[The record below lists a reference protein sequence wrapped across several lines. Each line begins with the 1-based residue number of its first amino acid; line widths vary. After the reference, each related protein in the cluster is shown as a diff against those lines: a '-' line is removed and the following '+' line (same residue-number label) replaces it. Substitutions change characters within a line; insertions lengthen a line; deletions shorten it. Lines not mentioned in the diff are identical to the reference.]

1 MSSMEPAEPV
11 DVTFPGD
18 GEMARRMRAYP
29 WAGSALGD
37 PRGWSASLRTAV
49 RICLTSRFP
58 MIVWWGPD
66 LWFLYND
73 AYLPLMG
80 TKHPALARPGETVW
94 PEIWDIVGPMLVSVM
109 SSGQATW
116 SEDLLLPMDRHG
128 YWEETYWTY
137 SYSPL
142 HDDDG
147 VVRGVFT
154 AVSDTTERVIGSR
167 RLAALQDLGAQA
179 GNARSV
185 AEACQLVMTALQR
198 ARQDVPFAAI
208 YLRRPGTDDA
218 VLTAS
223 GPDQAV
229 PAPLADGPGGW
240 PVEEVL
246 SSGQPVTV
254 SDVAARFG
262 DLPSGGWSTPPAQ
275 ARVLPLVGETGG
287 QTTGVIVLAASAGH
301 ALDEAYESFLG
312 LVAQQTAAL
321 VNGAVAY
328 QVQQRRAEELA
339 ELDRA
344 KTTFFSNISHE
355 FRTPLTLIMGPVEE
369 LRARLAVQDPAARD
383 PAARDPATQD
393 PGIREELEVIQ
404 RNGLR
409 LGKLVNTL
417 LDFSRLE
424 AGRMEGRFEPVELAA
439 FTADLASVFRSAM
452 DRAGLAFGVDCGE
465 LPAAVYIDREMWE
478 KVVFNLLSN
487 ALKFTFEGTVSVSL
501 RAEGSHAVL
510 RISDT
515 GSGIAA
521 AEMPRLFERFHRI
534 PTTRSRS
541 NEGSGIG
548 LALVREL
555 VGLHGGTI
563 TAQSTEGAGT
573 TFTVRLPF
581 GHEHLPEE
589 NLAAAGPE
597 LISAVADPFLAEAL
611 RWLPGDQPAEPILA
625 ADQVGGPPRRDLAG
639 RDLAGRGARARVLLA
654 DDNADMRGY
663 LQRLLQPG
671 YQVTAVADGQ
681 EALDAVR
688 AQPFDLVIS
697 DVMMPGLDGLQLVGE
712 LRANSRAPDLPV
724 LLLSARAGQE
734 AAIEGLEAGADDYLV
749 KPFSAAE
756 LLARVRATVELAR
769 LRSHHARWRAA
780 LIDSLHEGFF
790 LCDEAGRVVEI
801 NAAFTAIL
809 GYGPEGLPYAAP
821 YPWWP
826 DQDTDPDAR
835 RQSSEAFAQLVKQGK
850 GSFVAPVTHR
860 DGRRR
865 WVAASFNEVQDPD
878 SGRRMVVGSVRDI
891 TVEHHAGQ
899 REAALAAMGLLLSQA
914 DSLPEALQG
923 ALNQLQRLWH
933 ARRVIAATWTG
944 AGAPSLTSAGPT
956 GHAGPAVGWTE
967 LPAEL
972 RETIGNLRQQPLLTP
987 AGGSSPDVGI
997 RIEHPQGQL
1006 AVWIDVDPARPFTAE
1021 DRTLFALLCGYLG
1034 QALHRA
1040 HQTDQQRETAL
1051 ALQHAILGPA
1061 RLPLGFAARYEPASR
1076 PLEVGGDWYDL
1087 VELPDGRIGV
1097 VVGDCVGH
1105 GLEAA
1110 AVMGQLRSACRA
1122 LLLQDASPA
1131 QTLSAMDRFSAL
1143 VPEAYCS
1150 TVFCGVLDQET
1161 GQLTYS
1167 SAGHPPGILARP
1179 DGRVELLRE
1188 GRSFP
1193 LAVQR
1198 EARRTDATCFL
1209 PGRSALLLYTD
1220 GLVERRRVSIDEGMA
1235 RAGAALRAGLDAGV
1249 EDLASRVMGDMAPP
1263 DGYEDDVALVLFR
1276 HPEPLDLTF
1285 PADRAQLTPVRAA
1298 LRTWLSRAGVSRRT
1312 VQDVLVAVGE
1322 ACANAIEHGHRD
1334 APGQPIRLRA
1344 EATVS
1349 RLRLTITDT
1358 GRWRATSPVADPLRG
1373 HGIALMRALME
1384 RVTIESGPAGTTVG
1398 LEAAITA

>member
-1 MSSMEPAEPV
+1 MEPARPA

-37 PRGWSASLRTAV
+37 PHGWSASLRTAV

-94 PEIWDIVGPMLVSVM
+94 PDIWDVVGPMLVSVM
-109 SSGQATW
+109 NSGQATW
-116 SEDLLLPMDRHG
+116 SEDLLLTMNRHG

-154 AVSDTTERVIGSR
+154 AVSDTTERVIGER

-179 GNARSV
+179 GSARSV
-185 AEACQLVMTALQR
+185 AEACQLVVTALER
-198 ARQDVPFAAI
+198 ARKDVPFTAI

-218 VLTAS
+218 VLAAS
-223 GPDQAV
+223 GPQQAA

-240 PVEEVL
+240 PVQEVL
-246 SSGQPVTV
+246 RSGRPVTV
-254 SDVAARFG
+254 TDVAARFG
-262 DLPSGGWSTPPAQ
+262 ELPAGGWPAPPAQ

-287 QTTGVIVLAASAGH
+287 QATGVIVLAASAGH
-301 ALDEAYESFLG
+301 ALDEAYESFLS

-369 LRARLAVQDPAARD
+369 LRARLAAQ
-383 PAARDPATQD
+383 DPATQD
-393 PGIREELEVIQ
+393 PGTREELEVIQ

-417 LDFSRLE
+417 LDFSRIE
-424 AGRMEGRFEPVELAA
+424 AGRMEARFEPVDLAA

-452 DRAGLAFGVDCGE
+452 DRAGLAFQVDCGE
-465 LPAAVYIDREMWE
+465 LPEAVYIDREMWE
-478 KVVFNLLSN
+478 KVVLNLLSN
-487 ALKFTFEGTVSVSL
+487 ALKFTFDGTISVAL
-501 RAEGSHAVL
+501 GAEATHAVL

-534 PTTRSRS
+534 PTARSRS

-555 VGLHGGTI
+555 VRLHGGTI
-563 TAQSTEGAGT
+563 TAQSTGGAGT

-581 GHEHLPEE
+581 GHGHLPQE

-597 LISAVADPFLAEAL
+597 LISAAADPFLAEAL
-611 RWLPGDQPAEPILA
+611 RWLPGDLPDDPTLA
-625 ADQVGGPPRRDLAG
+625 GDEVGGPPRRG
-639 RDLAGRGARARVLLA
+639 LAGRGAPARVLLA

-663 LQRLLQPG
+663 LQRLLQTG

-681 EALDAVR
+681 QALDAVR
-688 AQPFDLVIS
+688 AQSFDLVIS

-712 LRANSRAPDLPV
+712 LRAHSRAPDLPV

-756 LLARVRATVELAR
+756 LLARVRANVELAR

-790 LCDEAGRVVEI
+790 LCDEAGRVIEI
-801 NAAFTAIL
+801 NAAFTTIL
-809 GYGPEGLPYAAP
+809 GYGPDGLPYASP
-821 YPWWP
+821 HPWWP
-826 DQDTDPDAR
+826 HQDADSEAR
-835 RQSSEAFAQLVKQGK
+835 RQTRDAFAQLMDQSK

-860 DGRRR
+860 DGGRL

-878 SGRRMVVGSVRDI
+878 TGRRMVVGSMRDI
-891 TVEHHAGQ
+891 TAEHHAGQ
-899 REAALAAMGLLLSQA
+899 REAALAAMGLRLSQA

-923 ALNQLQRLWH
+923 ALSELQRLWH

-944 AGAPSLTSAGPT
+944 ATEPSLTST
-956 GHAGPAVGWTE
+956 GPAARWTD
-967 LPAEL
+967 LPGEL
-972 RETIGNLRQQPLLTP
+972 RETIGNLRQRPLLTP
-987 AGGSSPDVGI
+987 TDGTSPDVGI
-997 RIEHPQGQL
+997 SIEHPEGQL
-1006 AVWIDVDPARPFTAE
+1006 AVWIGVDPARPFTAE
-1021 DRTLFALLCGYLG
+1021 DRTLFALLSGYLG

-1051 ALQHAILGPA
+1051 ALQRAILGPS
-1061 RLPLGFAARYEPASR
+1061 RLPPGFAARYEPASR

-1087 VELPDGRIGV
+1087 VELPDGRIGI

-1143 VPEAYCS
+1143 VPGAYCS
-1150 TVFCGVLDQET
+1150 TVFCGILDQEV

-1167 SAGHPPGILARP
+1167 SAGHPPGILAHP
-1179 DGRVELLRE
+1179 DGRIELLRE

-1198 EARRTDATCFL
+1198 EARRTEATCFL

-1235 RAGAALRAGLDAGV
+1235 RAGAALQRGQDAGV
-1249 EDLASRVMGDMAPP
+1249 EDLAGRVMSDMAPP
-1263 DGYEDDVALVLFR
+1263 GGYEDDVALVLFR

-1285 PADRAQLTPVRAA
+1285 PADRGQLTPVRVA
-1298 LRTWLSRAGVSRRT
+1298 LRSWLGRSGVSRRT
-1312 VQDVLVAVGE
+1312 IQDVLVAAGE

-1334 APGQPIRLRA
+1334 APGQHIRLRA

-1349 RLRLTITDT
+1349 RLRLTVTDT
-1358 GRWRATSPVADPLRG
+1358 GRWRATPPVADPLRG
-1373 HGIALMRALME
+1373 HGIALMRALMQQ
-1384 RVTIESGPAGTTVG
+1384 VTIEPGSAGTTVA
-1398 LEAAITA
+1398 LEVALTP

>member
-1 MSSMEPAEPV
+1 MAAWRAPVSSVEPAEPA
-11 DVTFPGD
+11 DVTFPGN

-29 WAGSALGD
+29 WARSALGD
-37 PRGWSASLRTAV
+37 PHDWSASLRTAV

-66 LWFLYND
+66 LRFLYND

-80 TKHPALARPGETVW
+80 SKHPALARPGETVW

-154 AVSDTTERVIGSR
+154 AVSDTTERVIGER

-179 GNARSV
+179 GSARSV
-185 AEACQLVMTALQR
+185 AEACQLVVTALER
-198 ARQDVPFAAI
+198 ARRDVPFAAI
-208 YLRRPGTDDA
+208 YLRRPGTNDA
-218 VLTAS
+218 VLAA
-223 GPDQAV
+223 GGAGQAV

-240 PVEEVL
+240 PVREVL

-262 DLPSGGWSTPPAQ
+262 GLPAGGWSTPPAQ
-275 ARVLPLVGETGG
+275 AMVLPLVGETGEEA
-287 QTTGVIVLAASAGH
+287 TGVIVLAASAGH

-369 LRARLAVQDPAARD
+369 LRARLLA
-383 PAARDPATQD
+383 QD
-393 PGIREELEVIQ
+393 PGTRDPGTREELEVIH
-404 RNGLR
+404 RNALR

-417 LDFSRLE
+417 LDFSRIE
-424 AGRMEGRFEPVELAA
+424 AGRMEARFEPVDLAA
-439 FTADLASVFRSAM
+439 FTTDLASVFRSAM
-452 DRAGLAFGVDCGE
+452 DRAGLAFGVDCAE
-465 LPAAVYIDREMWE
+465 LPAVVYIDREMWE

-487 ALKFTFEGTVSVSL
+487 ALKFTFDGTVSVSV
-501 RAEGSHAVL
+501 RAEGTHAVL

-534 PTTRSRS
+534 PTARSRS

-597 LISAVADPFLAEAL
+597 LISAAADPFLAEAR
-611 RWLPGDQPAEPILA
+611 RWLPGDQPDEPTLA
-625 ADQVGGPPRRDLAG
+625 ADEVGGPPRRDLAG
-639 RDLAGRGARARVLLA
+639 RDPADRGAPARVLLA

-663 LQRLLQPG
+663 LQRLLQPS

-681 EALDAVR
+681 DALDAVR

-769 LRSHHARWRAA
+769 LRNHHARWRAA
-780 LIDSLHEGFF
+780 LIDSLHEAFF
-790 LCDEAGRVVEI
+790 LCDDAGRVIEI

-809 GYGPEGLPYAAP
+809 GYGPAGLPYASP
-821 YPWWP
+821 HPWWP
-826 DQDTDPDAR
+826 DRDADPEAR
-835 RQSSEAFAQLVKQGK
+835 RQSSEAFAQLMELGK
-850 GSFVAPVTHR
+850 GGFVAPVTHR

-865 WVAASFNEVQDPD
+865 WIAASFNEVQDPD
-878 SGRRMVVGSVRDI
+878 SGRRMVVGSMRDI
-891 TVEHHAGQ
+891 TAEHYAGQ

-914 DSLPEALQG
+914 DSLPVALQG
-923 ALNQLQRLWH
+923 ALNELQRLWH

-944 AGAPSLTSAGPT
+944 AGAPSLTSAGSA
-956 GHAGPAVGWTE
+956 GHAVRWTE
-967 LPAEL
+967 LPAGL
-972 RETIGNLRQQPLLTP
+972 RETIGNLRQRPLLTP
-987 AGGSSPDVGI
+987 TDGTSPDVGI
-997 RIEHPQGQL
+997 SIEHPEGQL

-1051 ALQHAILGPA
+1051 ALQRAILGPA
-1061 RLPLGFAARYEPASR
+1061 RLPPGFAARYEPASR

-1087 VELPDGRIGV
+1087 VELPDGRIGI

-1143 VPEAYCS
+1143 VPGAYCS
-1150 TVFCGVLDQET
+1150 TVFCGILDQDT
-1161 GQLTYS
+1161 GELTYS
-1167 SAGHPPGILARP
+1167 SAGHPPGILAHP
-1179 DGRVELLRE
+1179 DSRVELLRE

-1193 LAVQR
+1193 LAVRR

-1220 GLVERRRVSIDEGMA
+1220 GLVERRRVSIDEGIA
-1235 RAGAALRAGLDAGV
+1235 RAGAALRQGQDASV

-1285 PADRAQLTPVRAA
+1285 PADRGQLMPVRAA
-1298 LRTWLSRAGVSRRT
+1298 LRTWLGRAAVSRQT
-1312 VQDVLVAVGE
+1312 IQDVLVAAGE

-1349 RLRLTITDT
+1349 RLRLTVTDS
-1358 GRWRATSPVADPLRG
+1358 GRWRATPPVADPLRG

-1384 RVTIESGPAGTTVG
+1384 QVTIEPGADGTTVG
-1398 LEAAITA
+1398 LETAITG

>member
-1 MSSMEPAEPV
+1 
-11 DVTFPGD
+11 
-18 GEMARRMRAYP
+18 
-29 WAGSALGD
+29 
-37 PRGWSASLRTAV
+37 
-49 RICLTSRFP
+49 
-58 MIVWWGPD
+58 MIVWWGPE

-94 PEIWDIVGPMLVSVM
+94 PEIWDIVGPMLASVM

-154 AVSDTTERVIGSR
+154 AVSDTTQRVIGER

-179 GNARSV
+179 GSARSV
-185 AEACQLVMTALQR
+185 AEACQLVVTALER
-198 ARQDVPFAAI
+198 AREDVPFAAI
-208 YLRRPGTDDA
+208 YLRRPGTSDA

-223 GPDQAV
+223 GPEHAV

-240 PVEEVL
+240 PVDEVL
-246 SSGQPVTV
+246 RSGRPVTV
-254 SDVAARFG
+254 TDVAARFG
-262 DLPSGGWSTPPAQ
+262 QLSTGGWPTPPAQ
-275 ARVLPLVGETGG
+275 ALVLPLIGETGG
-287 QTTGVIVLAASAGH
+287 QATGVIVLAASAGH
-301 ALDEAYESFLG
+301 ALDEAYESFLS
-312 LVAQQTAAL
+312 LIAQQTAAL

-369 LRARLAVQDPAARD
+369 LRARLAAQ
-383 PAARDPATQD
+383 DPATQD
-393 PGIREELEVIQ
+393 PGTREELEVIQ

-417 LDFSRLE
+417 LDFSRIE
-424 AGRMEGRFEPVELAA
+424 AGRMEARFEPVDLAT

-465 LPAAVYIDREMWE
+465 LPEAVYIDREMWE
-478 KVVFNLLSN
+478 KVVLNLLSN
-487 ALKFTFEGTVSVSL
+487 ALKYTFDGTISLSL
-501 RAEGSHAVL
+501 RAAGSHAVL
-510 RISDT
+510 LISDT

-555 VGLHGGTI
+555 VGLHGGSI

-597 LISAVADPFLAEAL
+597 LISAAADPFLAEAL
-611 RWLPGDQPAEPILA
+611 RWLPGDQPDEPTVA
-625 ADQVGGPPRRDLAG
+625 ADEVGGPLR
-639 RDLAGRGARARVLLA
+639 RDLAGRGAPARVLLA

-688 AQPFDLVIS
+688 SQPFDLVIS

-712 LRANSRAPDLPV
+712 LRAHSRAPDLPV

-790 LCDEAGRVVEI
+790 LCDEAGRVIEI

-809 GYGPEGLPYAAP
+809 GYGPDGLPYASP
-821 YPWWP
+821 HPWWP
-826 DQDTDPDAR
+826 GQDADPEGR
-835 RQSSEAFAQLVKQGK
+835 RQTSDAFAQLMDQSK

-860 DGRRR
+860 DGRRL

-878 SGRRMVVGSVRDI
+878 TGRRVVVGSLRDI
-891 TVEHHAGQ
+891 TAEHYAGQ

-923 ALNQLQRLWH
+923 ALNELQRLWH
-933 ARRVIAATWTG
+933 ARRVIAATWSG
-944 AGAPSLTSAGPT
+944 AEEPSLTST
-956 GHAGPAVGWTE
+956 GPAAGWAD
-967 LPAEL
+967 LPGEL
-972 RETIGNLRQQPLLTP
+972 RETIGNLRRRPLLTP
-987 AGGSSPDVGI
+987 TGGPSPDVGI
-997 RIEHPQGQL
+997 SIEHPEGQL
-1006 AVWIDVDPARPFTAE
+1006 AVWIEVDPARPFTAE

-1040 HQTDQQRETAL
+1040 HQRDKQRETAL
-1051 ALQHAILGPA
+1051 ALQRAILGPA
-1061 RLPLGFAARYEPASR
+1061 RLPPGFAARYEPASR

-1087 VELPDGRIGV
+1087 VELPDGRIGI

-1143 VPEAYCS
+1143 VPGAYCS
-1150 TVFCGVLDQET
+1150 TVFCGLLDQET

-1167 SAGHPPGILARP
+1167 SAGHLPGILAHP

-1188 GRSFP
+1188 ARSFP

-1198 EARRTDATCFL
+1198 EARRTEATVWL

-1235 RAGAALRAGLDAGV
+1235 RAGAVLREGQDAGV
-1249 EDLASRVMGDMAPP
+1249 EDLASRVMSDMAPP
-1263 DGYEDDVALVLFR
+1263 DGYEDDVAFVLFR

-1285 PADRAQLTPVRAA
+1285 PADRGQLAPVRAA
-1298 LRTWLSRAGVSRRT
+1298 LRSWLGRSGVSHRT
-1312 VQDVLVAVGE
+1312 IQDVLVAAGE

-1334 APGQPIRLRA
+1334 TPGQHIRLRA

-1349 RLRLTITDT
+1349 RLRLTVTDT
-1358 GRWRATSPVADPLRG
+1358 GRWRATPPVADPLRG
-1373 HGIALMRALME
+1373 HGIALMRALVQQ
-1384 RVTIESGPAGTTVG
+1384 VTIEPGSTGTTVAMEVALPSRPAG
-1398 LEAAITA
+1398 

>member
-1 MSSMEPAEPV
+1 M
-11 DVTFPGD
+11 
-18 GEMARRMRAYP
+18 
-29 WAGSALGD
+29 
-37 PRGWSASLRTAV
+37 
-49 RICLTSRFP
+49 
-58 MIVWWGPD
+58 
-66 LWFLYND
+66 
-73 AYLPLMG
+73 
-80 TKHPALARPGETVW
+80 
-94 PEIWDIVGPMLVSVM
+94 
-109 SSGQATW
+109 
-116 SEDLLLPMDRHG
+116 
-128 YWEETYWTY
+128 
-137 SYSPL
+137 
-142 HDDDG
+142 
-147 VVRGVFT
+147 
-154 AVSDTTERVIGSR
+154 
-167 RLAALQDLGAQA
+167 
-179 GNARSV
+179 
-185 AEACQLVMTALQR
+185 
-198 ARQDVPFAAI
+198 
-208 YLRRPGTDDA
+208 
-218 VLTAS
+218 
-223 GPDQAV
+223 
-229 PAPLADGPGGW
+229 
-240 PVEEVL
+240 L

-287 QTTGVIVLAASAGH
+287 QTTGVIVLAASAGR

-369 LRARLAVQDPAARD
+369 LRARLAT
-383 PAARDPATQD
+383 RDPATPD
-393 PGIREELEVIQ
+393 PGIREELDVIQ

-424 AGRMEGRFEPVELAA
+424 AGRMEARFEPVELAA

-452 DRAGLAFGVDCGE
+452 DRAGLAFAVDCGE
-465 LPAAVYIDREMWE
+465 LPAEVYIDREMWE
-478 KVVFNLLSN
+478 KVVLNLLSN
-487 ALKFTFEGTVSVSL
+487 ALKFTFDGTVSVSL
-501 RAEGSHAVL
+501 RAEGTHAVL

-515 GSGIAA
+515 GSGIPA
-521 AEMPRLFERFHRI
+521 AELPRLFERFHRI
-534 PTTRSRS
+534 PAARSRS

-581 GHEHLPEE
+581 GHEHLPEGD
-589 NLAAAGPE
+589 LAAAGPE

-611 RWLPGDQPAEPILA
+611 RWLPGDQPAEPTLA

-639 RDLAGRGARARVLLA
+639 RDLAGRGAPARVLLA

-681 EALDAVR
+681 AALDAVR

-790 LCDEAGRVVEI
+790 LCDKAGRVVEI

-809 GYGPEGLPYAAP
+809 GYGPDGLPYAPP

-835 RQSSEAFAQLVKQGK
+835 RQSSEALAQLMKQSTG
-850 GSFVAPVTHR
+850 GFVAPLTHR

-878 SGRRMVVGSVRDI
+878 SGRRMVVGSMRDI
-891 TVEHHAGQ
+891 TAEHYAGQ

-923 ALNQLQRLWH
+923 ALNELQRLWH

-944 AGAPSLTSAGPT
+944 AGAPSLMSAGHAGAT
-956 GHAGPAVGWTE
+956 GHAGHAGGWTE
-967 LPAEL
+967 LPVEL
-972 RETIGNLRQQPLLTP
+972 RETIGNLRQRPLLTP
-987 AGGSSPDVGI
+987 TDATAPDVGI
-997 RIEHPQGQL
+997 SIEHPEGQL

-1021 DRTLFALLCGYLG
+1021 DRTLLALLCGYLG

-1040 HQTDQQRETAL
+1040 HQRDQQRETAL
-1051 ALQHAILGPA
+1051 ALQRAILGPA
-1061 RLPLGFAARYEPASR
+1061 RLPPGFAARYEPASR

-1143 VPEAYCS
+1143 VPDAYCS
-1150 TVFCGVLDQET
+1150 TVFCGILDRDT

-1167 SAGHPPGILARP
+1167 SAGHPGHPGP
-1179 DGRVELLRE
+1179 
-1188 GRSFP
+1188 
-1193 LAVQR
+1193 
-1198 EARRTDATCFL
+1198 
-1209 PGRSALLLYTD
+1209 PGRPGRAA
-1220 GLVERRRVSIDEGMA
+1220 A
-1235 RAGAALRAGLDAGV
+1235 RGPVVPAGGAARG
-1249 EDLASRVMGDMAPP
+1249 
-1263 DGYEDDVALVLFR
+1263 
-1276 HPEPLDLTF
+1276 
-1285 PADRAQLTPVRAA
+1285 PADRRDLLPARPVGAAA
-1298 LRTWLSRAGVSRRT
+1298 LHRWPRGAPPRLDRRGDGAGGRRSP
-1312 VQDVLVAVGE
+1312 AGP
-1322 ACANAIEHGHRD
+1322 GRRRGR
-1334 APGQPIRLRA
+1334 PGQPG
-1344 EATVS
+1344 
-1349 RLRLTITDT
+1349 D
-1358 GRWRATSPVADPLRG
+1358 GRD
-1373 HGIALMRALME
+1373 
-1384 RVTIESGPAGTTVG
+1384 GPARRV
-1398 LEAAITA
+1398 

>member
-1 MSSMEPAEPV
+1 M
-11 DVTFPGD
+11 
-18 GEMARRMRAYP
+18 
-29 WAGSALGD
+29 
-37 PRGWSASLRTAV
+37 
-49 RICLTSRFP
+49 
-58 MIVWWGPD
+58 
-66 LWFLYND
+66 
-73 AYLPLMG
+73 
-80 TKHPALARPGETVW
+80 
-94 PEIWDIVGPMLVSVM
+94 
-109 SSGQATW
+109 
-116 SEDLLLPMDRHG
+116 
-128 YWEETYWTY
+128 
-137 SYSPL
+137 
-142 HDDDG
+142 
-147 VVRGVFT
+147 
-154 AVSDTTERVIGSR
+154 
-167 RLAALQDLGAQA
+167 
-179 GNARSV
+179 
-185 AEACQLVMTALQR
+185 
-198 ARQDVPFAAI
+198 
-208 YLRRPGTDDA
+208 
-218 VLTAS
+218 
-223 GPDQAV
+223 
-229 PAPLADGPGGW
+229 
-240 PVEEVL
+240 
-246 SSGQPVTV
+246 TV

-262 DLPSGGWSTPPAQ
+262 DLPAGGWSTPPVQ

-369 LRARLAVQDPAARD
+369 LRARLAAQDPAAQD
-383 PAARDPATQD
+383 PAAQD
-393 PGIREELEVIQ
+393 PG
-404 RNGLR
+404 RNR
-409 LGKLVNTL
+409 
-417 LDFSRLE
+417 R
-424 AGRMEGRFEPVELAA
+424 AGRPPRTRASGKSSRSSSA
-439 FTADLASVFRSAM
+439 TACGWANSSTRCWTSRGSKPAGWKPASSRSSWRPSPPTWPASSA
-452 DRAGLAFGVDCGE
+452 RRWTGPAWPSSVDCGE

-478 KVVFNLLSN
+478 KVVLNLLSN
-487 ALKFTFEGTVSVSL
+487 ALKFTFDGTVSVSL
-501 RAEGSHAVL
+501 RAEGSYAVL
-510 RISDT
+510 RVSDT

-534 PTTRSRS
+534 PTARSRS

-581 GHEHLPEE
+581 GPEHLPAE

-611 RWLPGDQPAEPILA
+611 RWLPGDQPAELTLA
-625 ADQVGGPPRRDLAG
+625 ADQVGAPPRRDLAG

-780 LIDSLHEGFF
+780 LVDSLHEGFF

-809 GYGPEGLPYAAP
+809 GYGPDGLPYAPP

-835 RQSSEAFAQLVKQGK
+835 RQSSEAFAQLVNQGK
-850 GSFVAPVTHR
+850 GGFVAPVTHR

-878 SGRRMVVGSVRDI
+878 SGRRMVVGSMRDI
-891 TVEHHAGQ
+891 TAEHYAGQ

-923 ALNQLQRLWH
+923 ALNELQRLWH

-972 RETIGNLRQQPLLTP
+972 RETIGNLRQRPLLTP
-987 AGGSSPDVGI
+987 TDGSSPDVGI
-997 RIEHPQGQL
+997 SVEHPEGQL

-1051 ALQHAILGPA
+1051 ALQRAILGPA
-1061 RLPLGFAARYEPASR
+1061 RLPRGLRR
-1076 PLEVGGDWYDL
+1076 P
-1087 VELPDGRIGV
+1087 
-1097 VVGDCVGH
+1097 
-1105 GLEAA
+1105 
-1110 AVMGQLRSACRA
+1110 
-1122 LLLQDASPA
+1122 
-1131 QTLSAMDRFSAL
+1131 
-1143 VPEAYCS
+1143 
-1150 TVFCGVLDQET
+1150 
-1161 GQLTYS
+1161 
-1167 SAGHPPGILARP
+1167 
-1179 DGRVELLRE
+1179 
-1188 GRSFP
+1188 
-1193 LAVQR
+1193 
-1198 EARRTDATCFL
+1198 
-1209 PGRSALLLYTD
+1209 
-1220 GLVERRRVSIDEGMA
+1220 
-1235 RAGAALRAGLDAGV
+1235 LRAGQ
-1249 EDLASRVMGDMAPP
+1249 PP
-1263 DGYEDDVALVLFR
+1263 ARG
-1276 HPEPLDLTF
+1276 
-1285 PADRAQLTPVRAA
+1285 
-1298 LRTWLSRAGVSRRT
+1298 
-1312 VQDVLVAVGE
+1312 
-1322 ACANAIEHGHRD
+1322 
-1334 APGQPIRLRA
+1334 
-1344 EATVS
+1344 
-1349 RLRLTITDT
+1349 
-1358 GRWRATSPVADPLRG
+1358 GR
-1373 HGIALMRALME
+1373 
-1384 RVTIESGPAGTTVG
+1384 
-1398 LEAAITA
+1398 